1 MAPNYTVIGGNWMRG
16 KGTPKGLTVV
26 HIRIHM
32 GDNKVKY
39 GSDSAESQ
47 ITNFRLEAEVAERES
62 DVWGG
67 GKDQY

>member
-1 MAPNYTVIGGNWMRG
+1 MAPNYTIIGGNLIRG

-32 GDNKVKY
+32 GDNKVKN
-39 GSDSAESQ
+39 GSDSAESH
-47 ITNFRLEAEVAERES
+47 ITNYRLEADVAERES
-62 DVWGG
+62 DVG